1 MFDKFDEYLREQAE
15 ENRKNREEIQMNPLW
30 QYSTSE
36 LKAELRR
43 RKGENGRFFKNR
55 FTD

>member
-1 MFDKFDEYLREQAE
+1 MRNDSYEKFLREQAE
-15 ENRKNREEIQMNPLW
+15 EDKKYREELEKNPLL

-43 RKGENGRFFKNR
+43 RKRENG
-55 FTD
+55 

>member
-1 MFDKFDEYLREQAE
+1 MRNEKKKKFLREQAE
-15 ENRKNREEIQMNPLW
+15 EDKKYREELEKNPLL

-43 RKGENGRFFKNR
+43 RKRENG
-55 FTD
+55 

>member
-1 MFDKFDEYLREQAE
+1 MKNRKLDEYMKQNADRDIKQQAE
-15 ENRKNREEIQMNPLW
+15 LERNPLL

-43 RKGENGRFFKNR
+43 RNR
-55 FTD
+55 GD

>member
-1 MFDKFDEYLREQAE
+1 MIKKV
-15 ENRKNREEIQMNPLW
+15 NRKDLAEIEHRIKRYETQQNHRQQEELENNPLL

-43 RKGENGRFFKNR
+43 RKRER
-55 FTD
+55 

>member
-1 MFDKFDEYLREQAE
+1 MRNDRLEKFLKEQAE
-15 ENRKNREEIQMNPLW
+15 EDRRYREELEKNPLL

-43 RKGENGRFFKNR
+43 RKRENG
-55 FTD
+55 

>member
-1 MFDKFDEYLREQAE
+1 MRNDRLEKFLKEQAE
-15 ENRKNREEIQMNPLW
+15 EDRKYREELENNPLM

-43 RKGENGRFFKNR
+43 RKRENG
-55 FTD
+55 

>member
-1 MFDKFDEYLREQAE
+1 MFDAMKEYEKQQAE
-15 ENRKNREEIQMNPLW
+15 ENRKYREELEKNPLL

-43 RKGENGRFFKNR
+43 RKRECG
-55 FTD
+55 

>member
-1 MFDKFDEYLREQAE
+1 MTDLYEKYLREQAE
-15 ENRKNREEIQMNPLW
+15 EDRKYREELENNPLL

-43 RKGENGRFFKNR
+43 RKREKG
-55 FTD
+55 

>member
-1 MFDKFDEYLREQAE
+1 MIDAREKYERQKAREDK
-15 ENRKNREEIQMNPLW
+15 ENRDALEKNPLL

-43 RKGENGRFFKNR
+43 RKHEGW
-55 FTD
+55 

>member
-1 MFDKFDEYLREQAE
+1 MMTDNYEKYLKSQAE
-15 ENRKNREEIQMNPLW
+15 ENRRYREELEKNPLL

-43 RKGENGRFFKNR
+43 RKRENG
-55 FTD
+55 